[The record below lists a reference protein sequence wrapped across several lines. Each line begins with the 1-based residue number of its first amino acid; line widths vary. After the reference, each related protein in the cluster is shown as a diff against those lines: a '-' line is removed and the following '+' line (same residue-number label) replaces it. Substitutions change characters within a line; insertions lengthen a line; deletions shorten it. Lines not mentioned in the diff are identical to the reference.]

1 MSGEPDAPR
10 RVVTLEQ
17 VVEGVL
23 TLALF
28 AASALLVFGLA
39 YGNEAALRA
48 GIVILLFTPVARVV
62 LVTAGLLR
70 ARDYVFGG
78 LSAFVLAVLA
88 SSIWV
93 AFRP

>member
-1 MSGEPDAPR
+1 MTGR
-10 RVVTLEQ
+10 IVTLEQ

-23 TLALF
+23 TFALLMAGALF
-28 AASALLVFGLA
+28 VTGLVRG
-39 YGNEAALRA
+39 EEIALRA
-48 GIVILLFTPVARVV
+48 GILVLLFTPVTRVV

-70 ARDYVFGG
+70 ARDYLFGG

>member
-1 MSGEPDAPR
+1 MTER
-10 RVVTLEQ
+10 IVTLEQ

-23 TLALF
+23 TF
-28 AASALLVFGLA
+28 ALLVAGALLITGLLR
-39 YGNEAALRA
+39 GEELALRA
-48 GIVILLFTPVARVV
+48 GILVLLFTPVTRVV
-62 LVTAGLLR
+62 LVTTGLVR
-70 ARDYVFGG
+70 ARDYLFGG

>member
-1 MSGEPDAPR
+1 
-10 RVVTLEQ
+10 L
-17 VVEGVL
+17 VEAVL
-23 TLALF
+23 TAGLL
-28 AASALLVFGLA
+28 AASVLMLWGLA
-39 YGNEAALRA
+39 AARGGALRA

-70 ARDYVFGG
+70 DRDYLFGAI
-78 LSAFVLAVLA
+78 SAFVLAVLA

>member
-1 MSGEPDAPR
+1 MARPLTDR
-10 RVVTLEQ
+10 IVTLEQ

-23 TLALF
+23 TFALLL
-28 AASALLVFGLA
+28 ASALLVIGLLR
-39 YGNEAALRA
+39 GEELALRA
-48 GIVILLFTPVARVV
+48 GILVLLFTPVTRVV

-70 ARDYVFGG
+70 ARDYLFGG

-93 AFRP
+93 AFHR

>member
-1 MSGEPDAPR
+1 
-10 RVVTLEQ
+10 VTIEQ

-23 TLALF
+23 TLALI
-28 AASALLVFGLA
+28 AASALLVIGLLR
-39 YGNEAALRA
+39 GQPLALRA
-48 GIVILLFTPVARVV
+48 GIIILLFTPVARVV

-70 ARDYVFGG
+70 ARDYLFGG

>member
-1 MSGEPDAPR
+1 VTDR
-10 RVVTLEQ
+10 IVTLEQ
-17 VVEGVL
+17 VLEGVL
-23 TLALF
+23 TFALV
-28 AASALLVFGLA
+28 AASALLVLGLVR
-39 YGNEAALRA
+39 EEEIALRA
-48 GIVILLFTPVARVV
+48 GILVLLFTPVTRVV

-70 ARDYVFGG
+70 VRDYLFGG

>member
-1 MSGEPDAPR
+1 VAGAVTGR
-10 RVVTLEQ
+10 IVTLEQ

-23 TLALF
+23 TFALLV
-28 AASALLVFGLA
+28 ASALLVLGLA
-39 YGNEAALRA
+39 RGEALALRA
-48 GIVILLFTPVARVV
+48 GILVLLFTPVTRVV
-62 LVTAGLLR
+62 LVTAGLVR
-70 ARDYVFGG
+70 ARDYLFGG

>member
-1 MSGEPDAPR
+1 MTD

-23 TLALF
+23 TF
-28 AASALLVFGLA
+28 ALLVATALLLLGL
-39 YGNEAALRA
+39 GRGEELALRA
-48 GIVILLFTPVARVV
+48 GILVLLFTPVTRVV

>member
-1 MSGEPDAPR
+1 VTDKI
-10 RVVTLEQ
+10 VTLEQ

-23 TLALF
+23 TFALLV
-28 AASALLVFGLA
+28 ASALLLLGLLR
-39 YGNEAALRA
+39 GEDLALRA
-48 GIVILLFTPVARVV
+48 GILVLLFTPVTRVV

-70 ARDYVFGG
+70 VRDYLFGG

>member
-1 MSGEPDAPR
+1 MTDRIVS
-10 RVVTLEQ
+10 LEQ
-17 VVEGVL
+17 VLEGVL
-23 TLALF
+23 TFALV
-28 AASALLVFGLA
+28 AASALLVLGLVR
-39 YGNEAALRA
+39 GEDIALRG
-48 GIVILLFTPVARVV
+48 GILVLLFTPVTRVV

-70 ARDYVFGG
+70 ARDYLFGG

>member
-1 MSGEPDAPR
+1 MTSSDTAR
-10 RVVTLEQ
+10 KVVTLEQ

-23 TLALF
+23 TLSLV
-28 AASALLVFGLA
+28 SAGGLLVAGLLR
-39 YGNEAALRA
+39 GQEDVLRA

-70 ARDYVFGG
+70 ARDYLFGA
-78 LSAFVLAVLA
+78 LSAFVLTVLA